1 MIYLILSIAFFLF
14 GFSMLVAQAIF
25 GFKPVHDFAYLAMQ
39 MINSSLA
46 LSLFLIWYDK
56 ENYR

>member
-39 MINSSLA
+39 MINFSLA
-46 LSLFLIWYDK
+46 LSLF
-56 ENYR
+56 